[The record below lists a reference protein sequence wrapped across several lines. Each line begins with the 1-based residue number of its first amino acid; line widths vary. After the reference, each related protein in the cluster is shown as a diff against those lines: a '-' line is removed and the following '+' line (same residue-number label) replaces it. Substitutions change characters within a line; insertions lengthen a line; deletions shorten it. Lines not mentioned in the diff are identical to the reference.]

1 MRVHLWTHSETPN
14 PILITGAE
22 MTILNSD
29 FDSLQYWRTR
39 HDQYLTDTKGVGNAV
54 LDSEQN
60 DRIYAAISTYVGSI
74 AAQLKLRGARRVL
87 DLGCGIGMLAN
98 AFIQNG
104 MNYTGVDISDTAVSI
119 ASKRYPQARFVV
131 ENIADLPIFE
141 PFDIVIERTVF
152 IHLVEDNYWRSTLR
166 QVKRSLAT
174 EGIFILIDHLPKDE
188 QSAPKS
194 ATHVKFRL
202 LGQYEEEFMRA
213 GLRFAPEIR
222 DEISRHVPLN
232 EHTYIACHA

>member
-1 MRVHLWTHSETPN
+1 MTIPN
-14 PILITGAE
+14 P
-22 MTILNSD
+22 D
-29 FDSLQYWRTR
+29 FDSLNYWRLR

-60 DRIYAAISTYVGSI
+60 DRIYAAIDKYVGSI
-74 AAQLKLRGARRVL
+74 AAHLKQRGARRVL

-98 AFIQNG
+98 AFVSHG
-104 MNYTGVDISDTAVSI
+104 LGYTGVDISDTAVDI
-119 ASKRYPQARFVV
+119 ASKRNPQAHFVV
-131 ENIADLPIFE
+131 GNIADLPFVE

-152 IHLVEDNYWRSTLR
+152 IHLVEDNYWKSTLH

-174 EGIFILIDHLPKDE
+174 EGIFILIDHLPKDA
-188 QSAPKS
+188 QSAPQS

-213 GLRFAPEIR
+213 GLRFAPEMR
-222 DEISRHVPLN
+222 DEIARHVPLN
-232 EHTYIACHA
+232 EHTYIASHA